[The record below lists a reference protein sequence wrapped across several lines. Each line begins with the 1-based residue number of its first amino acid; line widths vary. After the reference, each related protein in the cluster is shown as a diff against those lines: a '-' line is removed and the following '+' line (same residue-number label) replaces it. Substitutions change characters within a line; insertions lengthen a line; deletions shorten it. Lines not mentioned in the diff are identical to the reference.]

1 MQNDK
6 NPAFVRSSLTLFL
19 LALTTACVFSAAAA
33 AQVRPTPPL
42 PSPASDAPSPR
53 VAPEAGRPARGDHG
67 ERPEAE
73 KRHLHSPELTAGRNL
88 HTGPSGRWWDD
99 ASYSRSLAISSSQ
112 QRRMDQVFSA
122 NRDQLLKLYTNLK
135 HQEVELD
142 KLGKAASETALDQQI
157 DRVSQART
165 DLEKADT
172 HLLLE
177 IRKQLTPDQVNKLD
191 AAQQ

>member
-6 NPAFVRSSLTLFL
+6 ISASAHSSLTLLL
-19 LALTTACVFSAAAA
+19 LAFTTACVFSAAAA
-33 AQVRPTPPL
+33 AQVRPVPA
-42 PSPASDAPSPR
+42 PSIPASDAPAPR
-53 VAPEAGRPARGDHG
+53 VAPAPARPGRI
-67 ERPEAE
+67 ERPEAA
-73 KRHLHSPELTAGRNL
+73 RSRPRSPEVTAGRNL
-88 HTGPSGRWWDD
+88 HTGPTGRWWDD
-99 ASYSRSLAISSSQ
+99 GRYARTLAINPSQ

-122 NRDQLLKLYTNLK
+122 NRDQLLKLYSNLK
-135 HQEVELD
+135 HQEAELD
-142 KLGKAASETALDQQI
+142 KLGKAASEAALDQQI

-191 AAQQ
+191 ATQQ

>member
-6 NPAFVRSSLTLFL
+6 ITAPARSALTLFL

-33 AQVRPTPPL
+33 AQVHPTALPPIT
-42 PSPASDAPSPR
+42 PADPPAPR
-53 VAPEAGRPARGDHG
+53 VAPAPARPARGPEPERTRPHG
-67 ERPEAE
+67 PD
-73 KRHLHSPELTAGRNL
+73 STAGRNL
-88 HTGPSGRWWDD
+88 HRGPVGRWWDD
-99 ASYSRSLAISSSQ
+99 GNYTHSLAISSSQ

-135 HQEVELD
+135 HQEAELD
-142 KLGKAASETALDQQI
+142 KLGKTTNESALDQQI

-165 DLEKADT
+165 DLQKADT